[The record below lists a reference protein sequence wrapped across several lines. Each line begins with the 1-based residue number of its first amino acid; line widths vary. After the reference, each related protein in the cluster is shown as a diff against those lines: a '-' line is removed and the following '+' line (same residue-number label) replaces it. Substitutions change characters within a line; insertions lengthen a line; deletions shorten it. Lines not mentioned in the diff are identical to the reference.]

1 MKSWWNLIR
10 YYAAKIN
17 LDDLVFKLL
26 EILMIFAIAKVLLA
40 ILNKV
45 IGRIFRVKQLQGR
58 LEERRVNTLEALLR
72 SIIRYLIYFVT
83 IVTVLQLFNVPV
95 GSVLTTAGIAGV
107 AVAFGAQ
114 SLVRDIIT
122 GFFILLE
129 DQFQIGDRVTI
140 ADVTGKVE
148 EIGLRVTKVRDFGG
162 QIHIIPN
169 GKIEKVTNFNQRGM
183 LALVDIPIAYDNNL
197 AEVLS
202 GLQADLNRFNQ
213 AHPELVEPA
222 TLVGIQALTEA
233 TLILR
238 VVARTE
244 QEGQWQVERE
254 LRQMITGRFNETG
267 VKRVER

>member
-1 MKSWWNLIR
+1 MSWWNLIR

-26 EILMIFAIAKVLLA
+26 KILMIFAIAKVLLA

-72 SIIRYLIYFVT
+72 SIVRYLIYFVT

-95 GSVLTTAGIAGV
+95 SSVLTTAGIAGV

-197 AEVLS
+197 AEVLP
-202 GLQADLNRFNQ
+202 GLQADLNRYNQ
-213 AHPELVEPA
+213 AHPKLVEPA
-222 TLVGIQALTEA
+222 ALVGIQALTEA

-254 LRQMITGRFNETG
+254 LRQMITERFKDAG
-267 VKRVER
+267 VKRLER